1 MAPAQS
7 KASKDAIK
15 DRKQQLRV
23 EFARGNAMR
32 KHAKETGKEYD
43 LSTPLLDDGTCTITL
58 GSLMESENL
67 KYEEAVEVMK
77 RFRAEAEPEGGHW
90 ELPKLPK
97 AKPSKASN
105 KTASEGSVVAA
116 SDATKSEDAEPASK
130 SAPKKRKA
138 KDAGHDDNTASNKNP
153 PEKAEPKAK
162 AKAKAK
168 GKAKAK
174 SAAPPMDDAPEPEE
188 CPELAPAKK
197 KKTKQPA
204 KEPSAASS
212 AKPTT
217 NSKKR
222 AKQEAAEADPTS
234 EPTPEPTPP
243 AKEPSAASSAKPTTN
258 SKKRAKQEAAEAD
271 PTSEPTPEPTP
282 EPVTRSKKVKKGKKA
297 KSSKLRK
304 LRAKEDLG
312 EEAEE
317 EQHEEEEEETTP
329 TEKSANIKAEV
340 EAMIREIDEQMN
352 MPEEKEKASPAP
364 ARPEPSAA
372 SSAKPTTNSKKR
384 AKQEAAEAD
393 PTSEPTP
400 EPTPDPTPEPV
411 TRSKK
416 EKKGKKA
423 KSSKL
428 RKLRAKEDLG
438 EEAEEEQHEEEEE
451 EEEETAP
458 TEKSANIKAEVEAMI
473 REIDEQMNMPEE
485 KEKAS
490 PAPARPVVNHR
501 RMSKGPPTEPPTS
514 PTPKAKSQA
523 WPHERQ
529 PENADEAALH
539 GGWSCLSLEL
549 GEKQLNMENTGPD
562 YDDTVVNG
570 SSVSELLELGASA
583 SQVTNNNADLNQI
596 MTLVGQ
602 LQKQLARQ
610 QERRDTDAKAADDA
624 AALAALEDQPG
635 HTEDENLDGEVA
647 EDHELEAQAEAEMLE
662 NVESEVSSRRDEEAN
677 QAAKEAA
684 KKAANPPQ
692 RADRDCPGVVE
703 ETKYW
708 VTTEESKTDTVD
720 IGHEERMTINATP
733 TSTNAFNI
741 LAGPSTPG
749 AEIKRELAS
758 LSSLLIDLPQE
769 DDLTQDIDKYNK
781 RLKALALK
789 TPVCI

>member
-1 MAPAQS
+1 MFMAPAQS

-15 DRKQQLRV
+15 DRKQQLRA

-234 EPTPEPTPP
+234 EPTPEPTP
-243 AKEPSAASSAKPTTN
+243 
-258 SKKRAKQEAAEAD
+258 
-271 PTSEPTPEPTP
+271 

-317 EQHEEEEEETTP
+317 EQH
-329 TEKSANIKAEV
+329 
-340 EAMIREIDEQMN
+340 
-352 MPEEKEKASPAP
+352 
-364 ARPEPSAA
+364 
-372 SSAKPTTNSKKR
+372 
-384 AKQEAAEAD
+384 
-393 PTSEPTP
+393 
-400 EPTPDPTPEPV
+400 
-411 TRSKK
+411 
-416 EKKGKKA
+416 
-423 KSSKL
+423 
-428 RKLRAKEDLG
+428 
-438 EEAEEEQHEEEEE
+438 EE

-523 WPHERQ
+523 WPHDRQ
-529 PENADEAALH
+529 LENADEAALH
-539 GGWSCLSLEL
+539 GGWC
-549 GEKQLNMENTGPD
+549 
-562 YDDTVVNG
+562 
-570 SSVSELLELGASA
+570 
-583 SQVTNNNADLNQI
+583 
-596 MTLVGQ
+596 
-602 LQKQLARQ
+602 
-610 QERRDTDAKAADDA
+610 
-624 AALAALEDQPG
+624 
-635 HTEDENLDGEVA
+635 
-647 EDHELEAQAEAEMLE
+647 
-662 NVESEVSSRRDEEAN
+662 
-677 QAAKEAA
+677 
-684 KKAANPPQ
+684 
-692 RADRDCPGVVE
+692 
-703 ETKYW
+703 
-708 VTTEESKTDTVD
+708 
-720 IGHEERMTINATP
+720 
-733 TSTNAFNI
+733 
-741 LAGPSTPG
+741 LAGH
-749 AEIKRELAS
+749 K
-758 LSSLLIDLPQE
+758 
-769 DDLTQDIDKYNK
+769 
-781 RLKALALK
+781 
-789 TPVCI
+789 VCL

>member
-1 MAPAQS
+1 MFMAPAQS

-15 DRKQQLRV
+15 DRKQQLRA

-77 RFRAEAEPEGGHW
+77 RFRAEAEHEGW

-138 KDAGHDDNTASNKNP
+138 EDAGHDDNTASNKNP

-168 GKAKAK
+168 GKAKA
-174 SAAPPMDDAPEPEE
+174 AAPPMDDAPEPEE
-188 CPELAPAKK
+188 CPELAPAKT

-204 KEPSAASS
+204 K
-212 AKPTT
+212 
-217 NSKKR
+217 
-222 AKQEAAEADPTS
+222 
-234 EPTPEPTPP
+234 
-243 AKEPSAASSAKPTTN
+243 
-258 SKKRAKQEAAEAD
+258 
-271 PTSEPTPEPTP
+271 
-282 EPVTRSKKVKKGKKA
+282 
-297 KSSKLRK
+297 
-304 LRAKEDLG
+304 
-312 EEAEE
+312 
-317 EQHEEEEEETTP
+317 
-329 TEKSANIKAEV
+329 
-340 EAMIREIDEQMN
+340 
-352 MPEEKEKASPAP
+352 
-364 ARPEPSAA
+364 EPSAA

-416 EKKGKKA
+416 VKKVKKVNKA
-423 KSSKL
+423 RSSKL

-438 EEAEEEQHEEEEE
+438 EEAEEEQHEE

-473 REIDEQMNMPEE
+473 REIDEQMNMPKE

-523 WPHERQ
+523 WTHDRQ

-539 GGWSCLSLEL
+539 GGWC
-549 GEKQLNMENTGPD
+549 
-562 YDDTVVNG
+562 
-570 SSVSELLELGASA
+570 
-583 SQVTNNNADLNQI
+583 
-596 MTLVGQ
+596 
-602 LQKQLARQ
+602 
-610 QERRDTDAKAADDA
+610 
-624 AALAALEDQPG
+624 
-635 HTEDENLDGEVA
+635 
-647 EDHELEAQAEAEMLE
+647 
-662 NVESEVSSRRDEEAN
+662 
-677 QAAKEAA
+677 
-684 KKAANPPQ
+684 
-692 RADRDCPGVVE
+692 
-703 ETKYW
+703 
-708 VTTEESKTDTVD
+708 
-720 IGHEERMTINATP
+720 
-733 TSTNAFNI
+733 
-741 LAGPSTPG
+741 LAGH
-749 AEIKRELAS
+749 K
-758 LSSLLIDLPQE
+758 
-769 DDLTQDIDKYNK
+769 
-781 RLKALALK
+781 
-789 TPVCI
+789 VCL